1 MLIQYIFKTSNLS
14 RMKLQSTMPESALG
28 AFRKTVK
35 ANAYT
40 VKKIK
45 SQVPPPDEETLLR
58 LNAIVKEHPFC
69 IYYKQ
74 KNNDP
79 L

>member
-1 MLIQYIFKTSNLS
+1 MRQN
-14 RMKLQSTMPESALG
+14 ALG
-28 AFRKTVK
+28 SFPKKEKVTPF
-35 ANAYT
+35 T
-40 VKKIK
+40 IKKIK

>member
-1 MLIQYIFKTSNLS
+1 
-14 RMKLQSTMPESALG
+14 MKLQSTIPEPLISAYP
-28 AFRKTVK
+28 K
-35 ANAYT
+35 APKSNSYQPR
-40 VKKIK
+40 KIK
-45 SQVPPPDEETLLR
+45 SQVPPPDEETLER
-58 LNAIVKEHPFC
+58 LNAIVKEYPFC